1 MYQWHEYKF
10 SYFSLL
16 SLIDIKPEV
25 IRYEM
30 CSMVSYYSALVMMFA
45 VNITCGQHLFI
56 RSVYPIYVVLFN
68 PDVLIFLLWF
78 SLGTEGAHFIPKM
91 QRKYQ
96 IA

>member
-10 SYFSLL
+10 SCFNLL
-16 SLIDIKPEV
+16 SFIDIKPEV

-45 VNITCGQHLFI
+45 GSIFLIQ
-56 RSVYPIYVVLFN
+56 SVYPIYVVLFN
-68 PDVLIFLLWF
+68 PDVLILLLWF